1 MTAGYPALAE
11 RRYRWRPCMPDRQ
24 KLVYDWNLIGES
36 EPLTDKRVLLDDET
50 LRDGL
55 QSPTV
60 SDPAIEDKI
69 HLLHLMEDL
78 GIQMLDIGL
87 PGAGP
92 RAYSDTLALAREIAR
107 SRLSIRPNCAAR
119 TTIQDIDPVWDIA
132 DKTGVTID
140 AATFLG
146 SSMIRQYVESWT
158 MDDWLRRQDYAV
170 AYGVAIGLAVM

>member
-1 MTAGYPALAE
+1 RSSEKVRGE
-11 RRYRWRPCMPDRQ
+11 CRRSPDPGGASMPDKQ

-36 EPLTDKRVLLDDET
+36 EPLTNKRVLLDDET

-92 RAYSDTLALAREIAR
+92 RAYADTLALAQEISR
-107 SRLSIRPNCAAR
+107 SRLKIHANCAAR
-119 TTIQDIDPVWDIA
+119 TPIPDIEPILQIA
-132 DKTGVTID
+132 
-140 AATFLG
+140 
-146 SSMIRQYVESWT
+146 
-158 MDDWLRRQDYAV
+158 
-170 AYGVAIGLAVM
+170 

>member
-1 MTAGYPALAE
+1 MA
-11 RRYRWRPCMPDRQ
+11 DKQ

-36 EPLTDKRVLLDDET
+36 EPLTNKRVLLDDET

-69 HLLHLMEDL
+69 QLLHLMEEL

-92 RAYSDTLALAREIAR
+92 RAYADTLALAQEIAR
-107 SRLSIRPNCAAR
+107 SRLKILPNCLAR
-119 TTIQDIDPVWDIA
+119 TALNAIETI
-132 DKTGVTID
+132 
-140 AATFLG
+140 
-146 SSMIRQYVESWT
+146 
-158 MDDWLRRQDYAV
+158 
-170 AYGVAIGLAVM
+170 

>member
-1 MTAGYPALAE
+1 
-11 RRYRWRPCMPDRQ
+11 MPNRQ

-78 GIQMLDIGL
+78 GIHFGHILQF
-87 PGAGP
+87 PA
-92 RAYSDTLALAREIAR
+92 
-107 SRLSIRPNCAAR
+107 
-119 TTIQDIDPVWDIA
+119 
-132 DKTGVTID
+132 
-140 AATFLG
+140 
-146 SSMIRQYVESWT
+146 
-158 MDDWLRRQDYAV
+158 
-170 AYGVAIGLAVM
+170 AIGLFWIICRYIAHRLAWCFGSHVVDSPPRG